1 MKAFFG
7 LISFS
12 LLLVYFFGSPF
23 ALSPNERSLRI
34 SDLTAIEEI
43 GLSPAEMSKVFVA
56 SSAST
61 YPNTVT
67 SGNSPNMYM
76 SGNNPNTVTAG
87 NMPNAMT
94 RGNFPDRYTL
104 GGFSGNLNGA
114 TFPMPKVNF

>member
-1 MKAFFG
+1 MKAFLG
-7 LISFS
+7 LIGFS
-12 LLLVYFFGSPF
+12 LALVYFFGTSP
-23 ALSPNERSLRI
+23 ASSKRVKI

-43 GLSPAEMSKVFVA
+43 GLAPEEMTKVLIA

-61 YPNTVT
+61 YPNTVM
-67 SGNSPNMYM
+67 SGNRPNMYM

-94 RGNFPDRYTL
+94 RGNYPDRYTL
-104 GGFSGNLNGA
+104 GGFSASPTGT